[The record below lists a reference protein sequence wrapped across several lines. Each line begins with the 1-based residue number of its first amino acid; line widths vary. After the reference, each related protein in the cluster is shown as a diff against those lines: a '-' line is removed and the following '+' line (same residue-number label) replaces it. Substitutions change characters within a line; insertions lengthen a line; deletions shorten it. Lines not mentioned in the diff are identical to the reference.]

1 MMTQVNVSLD
11 GESTPLPPGEQAERE
26 WVLTWDSTACQLY
39 HMEQVTTSYP
49 MIAGLTCQC
58 SYKS

>member
-11 GESTPLPPGEQAERE
+11 GESTLLLGSRQKESG
-26 WVLTWDSTACQLY
+26 VLTWDSTACQLY
-39 HMEQVTTSYP
+39 DMEQVTTSYP
-49 MIAGLTCQC
+49 MIVGLMCQC